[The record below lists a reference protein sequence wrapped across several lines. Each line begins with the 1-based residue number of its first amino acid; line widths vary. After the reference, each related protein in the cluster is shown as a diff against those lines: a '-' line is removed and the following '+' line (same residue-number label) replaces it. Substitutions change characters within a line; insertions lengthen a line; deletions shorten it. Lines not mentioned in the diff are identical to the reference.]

1 METFLAIASK
11 RDERRYADRPV
22 AEDDVLRILD
32 AGRLSGSSQ
41 NRQLWNF
48 VVVSDAAL
56 RCLTPTHVSYRRAAR

>member
-32 AGRLSGSSQ
+32 KNAPLT
-41 NRQLWNF
+41 
-48 VVVSDAAL
+48 AL
-56 RCLTPTHVSYRRAAR
+56 